1 MTPRGKTV
9 TGPKRPEPPWFVAA
23 WLGVS
28 LGALAMGALTLG
40 ALSAR
45 PGDRTGG
52 KIGGKTG

>member
-45 PGDRTGG
+45 PDG
-52 KIGGKTG
+52 KIGGKIG

>member
-45 PGDRTGG
+45 PDG